1 MFYAKLAFTNIRK
14 NGKFYYPYLIT
25 CIFTVAMYYIMC
37 FIAFNSGL
45 NKMSGADNLKKMMGF
60 GSYIVAIF
68 SFIFLIYANGF
79 LVKRRKREFGL
90 YNILGLEK
98 RHIGK
103 IMFFE
108 SFYVMLG
115 SLIAGIL
122 AGIMFSKL
130 ILMIMGRILKFDIKI
145 GFNISETGI
154 IKSIIL
160 FAVIFS
166 IILLANLNSVR
177 KTNPIELLNTSAA
190 GEREPKTKWLITL
203 VGVITLFFGYGI
215 AITIKSPLA
224 ALMMFFVAVV
234 LVVIGTY
241 CLFISGSITFLKILR
256 KNKNYYYKTNHFT
269 SISGMIY
276 RMKKN
281 AAGLA
286 SICILS
292 TMVLV
297 VVSTTVSLYA
307 GEEETL
313 NYRYPYDISIK
324 KMYSKPDMDTR
335 HAENEKF
342 LKKFLKDIS
351 DNNQK
356 VKEILAYE
364 EWSTYAEG
372 KNNTFEYMH
381 SSSSSLADYYWFDMI
396 HAGDY
401 EMMTGKKYD
410 LSENEVVVCSK
421 YFKTGDK
428 IKLGNM
434 EFDVVDTVKKFPLED
449 ELGEAV
455 LGDIMKTCYMVLAD
469 ETVMD
474 SVYLDALSGNED
486 EIASDIDFVINVNL
500 EGTDEEK
507 LDFYVNHIKN
517 NEGYK
522 SNMSTECRQSNR
534 NHFYMT
540 FGSFLFL
547 GIFLGFLFL
556 IITVLIIYYKQIT
569 EGYED
574 RQRFEIM
581 KKVGMSDAEV
591 RKSIKSQILT
601 VFMLPVIVAT
611 CHVAGAFNMIIKL
624 LAILNLINI
633 HLFIICMVCTI
644 LAFII
649 IYAAVYLLTS
659 RIYYGI
665 IKS

>member
-203 VGVITLFFGYGI
+203 VGVITLFSGYGI

-324 KMYSKPDMDTR
+324 K
-335 HAENEKF
+335 N
-342 LKKFLKDIS
+342 
-351 DNNQK
+351 
-356 VKEILAYE
+356 V
-364 EWSTYAEG
+364 
-372 KNNTFEYMH
+372 
-381 SSSSSLADYYWFDMI
+381 
-396 HAGDY
+396 
-401 EMMTGKKYD
+401 
-410 LSENEVVVCSK
+410 
-421 YFKTGDK
+421 FKTGY
-428 IKLGNM
+428 GY
-434 EFDVVDTVKKFPLED
+434 
-449 ELGEAV
+449 
-455 LGDIMKTCYMVLAD
+455 KTC
-469 ETVMD
+469 
-474 SVYLDALSGNED
+474 
-486 EIASDIDFVINVNL
+486 
-500 EGTDEEK
+500 
-507 LDFYVNHIKN
+507 
-517 NEGYK
+517 
-522 SNMSTECRQSNR
+522 
-534 NHFYMT
+534 
-540 FGSFLFL
+540 
-547 GIFLGFLFL
+547 
-556 IITVLIIYYKQIT
+556 
-569 EGYED
+569 
-574 RQRFEIM
+574 
-581 KKVGMSDAEV
+581 
-591 RKSIKSQILT
+591 RK
-601 VFMLPVIVAT
+601 
-611 CHVAGAFNMIIKL
+611 
-624 LAILNLINI
+624 
-633 HLFIICMVCTI
+633 
-644 LAFII
+644 
-649 IYAAVYLLTS
+649 
-659 RIYYGI
+659 
-665 IKS
+665 